1 MKLKLKI
8 NRHTTSSELIQLGM
22 LFTGLGL
29 NSGAKVV
36 SFSPPTDPAEL
47 DEPELTVVPPAEEA
61 SIDKAAGTEVP
72 KRRRRTRAEIEA
84 ENAAR
89 SQVPAEPVGAEPGTV
104 PEPEPEGKL
113 YYWSHPESG
122 SFGVVKTQKE
132 ILEKLAGDPC
142 VEVIEREQY
151 EKLIAGND
159 QPAPTPAA
167 TATDTAPAQA
177 PAEPAPATE
186 SPSDGKTYTAAEVQ
200 QQATVVARTHGAD
213 LVKAKI
219 AELGGARI
227 ADLNAE
233 QVNTLG
239 AYLFSVK

>member
-8 NRHTTSSELIQLGM
+8 NRHTTESEFIHLGM
-22 LFTGLGL
+22 FFTALGL
-29 NSGAKVV
+29 NAGTKVV
-36 SFSPPTDPAEL
+36 SFAPPTDAAEL
-47 DEPELTVVPPAEEA
+47 DEPEGETIVRPATEEEIA
-61 SIDKAAGTEVP
+61 IDKAAGVEPP
-72 KRRRRTRAEIEA
+72 KRRRRTKAEIEA
-84 ENAAR
+84 EIA
-89 SQVPAEPVGAEPGTV
+89 
-104 PEPEPEGKL
+104 
-113 YYWSHPESG
+113 
-122 SFGVVKTQKE
+122 
-132 ILEKLAGDPC
+132 
-142 VEVIEREQY
+142 EREAAN
-151 EKLIAGND
+151 KLDAVIAENSRVAAAEAEAQTSNEAGLKALEGEAGNV
-159 QPAPTPAA
+159 QPAPTP
-167 TATDTAPAQA
+167 TAPETTNGAV
-177 PAEPAPATE
+177 ETPATE